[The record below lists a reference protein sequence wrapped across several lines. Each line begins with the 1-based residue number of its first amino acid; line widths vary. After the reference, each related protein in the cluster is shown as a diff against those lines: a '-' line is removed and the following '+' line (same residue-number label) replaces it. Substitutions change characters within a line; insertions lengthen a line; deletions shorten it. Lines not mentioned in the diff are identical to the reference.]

1 MASAIERRLAAILAM
16 DVVGYSR
23 LMGADEIGT
32 LNALKRHRAELI
44 DPATAAHSGRLVKT
58 TGDGLLLEF
67 ASVVDAIGCAV
78 AIQRGMLTRNET
90 VPEARRIVFRIGV
103 NIGDIIIEGNDIF
116 GDGVNVAARLEAL
129 CEPGGVCISRSANEQ
144 VRDKLSLSF
153 ADLGEHT
160 VKNIARAIGV
170 FGLAAKDI
178 ASLPEIPVARLE
190 PTAGGAARNM
200 RPAAIAAGVAA
211 VVLIGGAAWWF
222 TREGPPTPP
231 QPLDVR
237 LAAAL
242 ARNIP
247 DAAAKYRDE
256 VTVGFV
262 KMTANRAM
270 ALALQTNG
278 SFRTGEWPTR
288 EIAEE
293 KALEKCQA
301 QHNEPCAIVAVND
314 DVISPAGGSSL
325 PTRDAARV
333 RYAGLYNAE
342 RIPGIR
348 PRDALRPDV
357 QAYATATGPRAVAF
371 HPIGI
376 VHTVTAA
383 PNQRA
388 AEEQALAAC
397 NKDPSRRD
405 AGGLCFLYA
414 VENRVVL
421 PLRVTAP
428 MTAAPATAAA
438 APAPSAEAALR
449 LALLDRMTKV
459 VPSHNVTNRDV
470 QIDGY
475 LKATAQKAI
484 AAFPPTYTWRV
495 HGWGTAALAEERS
508 LEACQVRHGEP
519 CVLLAVNDAV
529 QPVPAD
535 GNWPRRPMTRV
546 AYGGL
551 FDPEQIPA
559 VNTALRQRADVA
571 AYRDKP
577 GPKAAA
583 FHPWGRLFVV
593 IDAANQRAAEE
604 LALATCSSDPD
615 RKGES
620 GPCLLYAVGNQ
631 VVLPKRS
638 LTPLTN

>member
-1 MASAIERRLAAILAM
+1 MVERRLAAILAM
-16 DVVGYSR
+16 DVVGYGR
-23 LMGADEIGT
+23 LMGADEVGT
-32 LNALKRHRAELI
+32 LTALKRHRADLI
-44 DPATAAHSGRLVKT
+44 DPATAAHNGRLVKT

-78 AIQRGMLTRNET
+78 AIQRGMLTRNAD
-90 VPEARRIVFRIGV
+90 VPDSNRIIFRVGV

-160 VKNIARAIGV
+160 VKNIARAVGV

-190 PTAGGAARNM
+190 PAAGEATRNM
-200 RPAAIAAGVAA
+200 RPAAIVAGVAA
-211 VVLIGGAAWWF
+211 AILIGGATWWF
-222 TREGPPTPP
+222 TREGPPAPP
-231 QPLDVR
+231 QQLEVR

-242 ARNIP
+242 ARHIP
-247 DAAAKYRDE
+247 GAATKYRDE
-256 VTVGFV
+256 ITAGFV
-262 KMTANRAM
+262 KLTTNRAM

-301 QHNEPCAIVAVND
+301 QHNEPCAIIAVND
-314 DVISPAGGSSL
+314 DVMSHAGGGSL

-348 PRDALRPDV
+348 PRDAQRPDV
-357 QAYATATGPRAVAF
+357 QAYATATGARAVAF

-376 VHTVTAA
+376 VHPVTAA

-428 MTAAPATAAA
+428 MATAPATAAA
-438 APAPSAEAALR
+438 MPVPSADAALR
-449 LALLDRMTKV
+449 LALLDRMTRV
-459 VPSHNVTNRDV
+459 VPSHNVTNRDA

-535 GNWPRRPMTRV
+535 GNWPRRPMARV
-546 AYGGL
+546 GFDGL
-551 FDPEQIPA
+551 FDPQQIPA
-559 VNTALRQRADVA
+559 TNSNTRQRADVA
-571 AYRDKP
+571 GYRDKP
-577 GPKAAA
+577 APKAVA

-593 IDAANQRAAEE
+593 TDAAGQRAAEE
-604 LALATCSSDPD
+604 QALAACNSDPE
-615 RKGES
+615 RKGEG

-638 LTPLTN
+638 AAPLTN